1 MCPVRSI
8 LFGMFVLL
16 AGTAHAETWIS
27 SSVLSYHLD
36 RDSGK
41 NERNFGVGI
50 KHFVDERNVIAAGVY
65 RNSNDI
71 DSGYLVGGR
80 CFYRSSYACGGG
92 IFGLVTGYEEHAIV
106 MGGLVLTLHGKTWG
120 ASLAYFPKDSGVF
133 ALQIER
139 RFW

>member
-1 MCPVRSI
+1 MRSLL
-8 LFGMFVLL
+8 LFALL
-16 AGTAHAETWIS
+16 SLIGYSAHAETWLS
-27 SSVLSYHLD
+27 SSVLSFHLD

-106 MGGLVLTLHGKTWG
+106 MGGLVLTLHGKKWG

-133 ALQIER
+133 GLQIER

>member
-1 MCPVRSI
+1 MRR
-8 LFGMFVLL
+8 FLL
-16 AGTAHAETWIS
+16 YALCVQMYVPCVQAETWLS

-41 NERNFGVGI
+41 NERNLGIGI

-71 DSGYLVGGR
+71 DSGYLLGGR
-80 CFYRSSYACGGG
+80 CLYRSSYMCAGGVL
-92 IFGLVTGYEEHAIV
+92 GLVTGYEKHAIA

-120 ASLAYFPKDSGVF
+120 ASVAFFPKDSGVF